1 MVYLH
6 NDREQFREAIY
17 LSYQQTGIMAQ
28 AIEKDYYVTLL
39 LQILAQEMPYIVF
52 KGGTS
57 LSKCHKVIQRFSE
70 DIDITIDTLLSQGQ
84 KRKAKQIIL
93 DAAAELGLVIDNL
106 DEIRSRRDYNR
117 YVLSYNSVIPMASDA
132 LKPAVLLETS
142 YTAVSFPT
150 VLLPVHSYVGDMMQN
165 EVPNLVDE
173 YHLSPFEMKVALWTD
188 ICTLEKKLNVSF
200 DPSAPMPQ
208 EDLEF
213 LYQLRACL
221 LCHKKIAWKHPF
233 SKLHLTQT
241 SQSIHEI
248 ESLVGKDDISL
259 NFDEGPISC
268 TLLGTS
274 FELYSKTELRHIL
287 ITSIDW
293 TDDNKSSADL
303 YIADSSSRSWEL
315 LRAFVTTDEY
325 LNNSSRHKL
334 ASS

>member
-117 YVLSYNSVIPMASDA
+117 YVLSYKLYM
-132 LKPAVLLETS
+132 
-142 YTAVSFPT
+142 SF
-150 VLLPVHSYVGDMMQN
+150 
-165 EVPNLVDE
+165 
-173 YHLSPFEMKVALWTD
+173 
-188 ICTLEKKLNVSF
+188 
-200 DPSAPMPQ
+200 
-208 EDLEF
+208 
-213 LYQLRACL
+213 
-221 LCHKKIAWKHPF
+221 
-233 SKLHLTQT
+233 
-241 SQSIHEI
+241 
-248 ESLVGKDDISL
+248 
-259 NFDEGPISC
+259 
-268 TLLGTS
+268 
-274 FELYSKTELRHIL
+274 
-287 ITSIDW
+287 
-293 TDDNKSSADL
+293 
-303 YIADSSSRSWEL
+303 
-315 LRAFVTTDEY
+315 
-325 LNNSSRHKL
+325 
-334 ASS
+334 

>member
-132 LKPAVLLETS
+132 LKWQVMRS
-142 YTAVSFPT
+142 
-150 VLLPVHSYVGDMMQN
+150 N
-165 EVPNLVDE
+165 R
-173 YHLSPFEMKVALWTD
+173 PF
-188 ICTLEKKLNVSF
+188 C
-200 DPSAPMPQ
+200 
-208 EDLEF
+208 
-213 LYQLRACL
+213 
-221 LCHKKIAWKHPF
+221 
-233 SKLHLTQT
+233 
-241 SQSIHEI
+241 
-248 ESLVGKDDISL
+248 
-259 NFDEGPISC
+259 
-268 TLLGTS
+268 
-274 FELYSKTELRHIL
+274 
-287 ITSIDW
+287 
-293 TDDNKSSADL
+293 
-303 YIADSSSRSWEL
+303 
-315 LRAFVTTDEY
+315 
-325 LNNSSRHKL
+325 
-334 ASS
+334 

>member
-173 YHLSPFEMKVALWTD
+173 YHLSPFEMKVQGIDRTLADKVFAICDYYLQSKTAKHSRHLYD
-188 ICTLEKKLNVSF
+188 IYKLLPLVPQDEKFRQLIQEVRAVRAQSVVC
-200 DPSAPMPQ
+200 PSAQP
-208 EDLEF
+208 EVNISDL
-213 LYQLRACL
+213 L
-221 LCHKKIAWKHPF
+221 LKIINEKAYKQDYDV
-233 SKLHLTQT
+233 LT
-241 SQSIHEI
+241 SQLLEEPVPYNTAVKALEQIA
-248 ESLVGKDDISL
+248 ESRI
-259 NFDEGPISC
+259 F
-268 TLLGTS
+268 
-274 FELYSKTELRHIL
+274 
-287 ITSIDW
+287 
-293 TDDNKSSADL
+293 
-303 YIADSSSRSWEL
+303 
-315 LRAFVTTDEY
+315 
-325 LNNSSRHKL
+325 
-334 ASS
+334 

>member
-117 YVLSYNSVIPMASDA
+117 YVLSY
-132 LKPAVLLETS
+132 K
-142 YTAVSFPT
+142 F
-150 VLLPVHSYVGDMMQN
+150 
-165 EVPNLVDE
+165 
-173 YHLSPFEMKVALWTD
+173 
-188 ICTLEKKLNVSF
+188 
-200 DPSAPMPQ
+200 
-208 EDLEF
+208 
-213 LYQLRACL
+213 
-221 LCHKKIAWKHPF
+221 
-233 SKLHLTQT
+233 
-241 SQSIHEI
+241 
-248 ESLVGKDDISL
+248 ESLF
-259 NFDEGPISC
+259 NF
-268 TLLGTS
+268 
-274 FELYSKTELRHIL
+274 
-287 ITSIDW
+287 
-293 TDDNKSSADL
+293 
-303 YIADSSSRSWEL
+303 
-315 LRAFVTTDEY
+315 
-325 LNNSSRHKL
+325 
-334 ASS
+334 

>member
-39 LQILAQEMPYIVF
+39 LQILAQEMPCIVF

-173 YHLSPFEMKVALWTD
+173 YHLSPFEMKVQGIDRTLAD
-188 ICTLEKKLNVSF
+188 KVFAIC
-200 DPSAPMPQ
+200 DYYIQ
-208 EDLEF
+208 
-213 LYQLRACL
+213 
-221 LCHKKIAWKHPF
+221 
-233 SKLHLTQT
+233 
-241 SQSIHEI
+241 
-248 ESLVGKDDISL
+248 
-259 NFDEGPISC
+259 
-268 TLLGTS
+268 
-274 FELYSKTELRHIL
+274 SKTAKH
-287 ITSIDW
+287 
-293 TDDNKSSADL
+293 
-303 YIADSSSRSWEL
+303 
-315 LRAFVTTDEY
+315 
-325 LNNSSRHKL
+325 SRHL
-334 ASS
+334 